1 MLSKL
6 PPELRVQVTR
16 ETASELWEI
25 NDILEIIRKELEA
38 REISE
43 SVRRS
48 NDELRRPNESWKQN
62 RRRNHNFSVSS
73 LFVKD
78 GKHEG
83 KVKLVPFLVD
93 TIIKFRTYPVG
104 IVSDFWEAFHQVE
117 IGPSDRC
124 MLSSQGPV

>member
-1 MLSKL
+1 MMSKL

-16 ETASELWEI
+16 KTVSELWEI

-43 SVRRS
+43 KFRRS

-62 RRRNHNFSVSS
+62 RRRNHNLSAAS

-83 KVKLVPFLVD
+83 KIKLVLL
-93 TIIKFRTYPVG
+93 
-104 IVSDFWEAFHQVE
+104 
-117 IGPSDRC
+117 
-124 MLSSQGPV
+124 LSIQ